1 MFNFIITM
9 RIFSLIARI
18 DKKMLKEKKMGK
30 KLITEKELENIEK
43 LLEKILKKCEERN
56 G

>member
-18 DKKMLKEKKMGK
+18 DKKMLKMKKPEKRLKIEDDLNGV
-30 KLITEKELENIEK
+30 EK
-43 LLEKILKKCEERN
+43 LLEKILKECEEKN